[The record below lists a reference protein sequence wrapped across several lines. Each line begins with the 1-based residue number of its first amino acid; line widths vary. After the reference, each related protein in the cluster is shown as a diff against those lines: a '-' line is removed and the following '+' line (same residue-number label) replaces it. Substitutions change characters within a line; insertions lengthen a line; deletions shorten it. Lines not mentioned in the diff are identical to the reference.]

1 MASFT
6 LYGWA
11 VCSWALIIAF
21 QVFPSDLL
29 LIHCSFRR
37 VVDWL
42 PYFSTQPDTGRPH
55 MQNTVSTVHSYV

>member
-6 LYGWA
+6 PWA

-21 QVFPSDLL
+21 QVFPSNLL
-29 LIHCSFRR
+29 LIHCSFTRR
-37 VVDWL
+37 MVDRL